1 MSKYKGTVSGRYP
14 ICFRAFRDSST
25 ISNPAIEAV
34 PLVGGI
40 NPVRIFIVV
49 DLPAPLG
56 PKNPKISPF
65 STENVRPVTAG
76 KSP

>member
-1 MSKYKGTVSGRYP
+1 M
-14 ICFRAFRDSST
+14 CLRAFRDSST

-40 NPVRIFIVV
+40 NPVSIFIVV
-49 DLPAPLG
+49 DFPAPLG
-56 PKNPKISPF
+56 PRKPRISPF
-65 STENVRPVTAG
+65 STENEIPVTAG